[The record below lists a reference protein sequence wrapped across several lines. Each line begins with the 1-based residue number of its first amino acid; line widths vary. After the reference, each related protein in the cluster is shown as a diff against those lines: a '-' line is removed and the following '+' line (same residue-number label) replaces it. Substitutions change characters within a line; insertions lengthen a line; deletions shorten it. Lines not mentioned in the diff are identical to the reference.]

1 MLWFVIKCDP
11 RGRKRLFK
19 PVRARRAVWIR
30 MSEPRKRVREEDE
43 EEAGEPAKLSPNEPE
58 QPSKPPNHELV
69 DALTSVLATW
79 FDAISAEEPDL
90 AKDPIAA
97 EESAD

>member
-1 MLWFVIKCDP
+1 
-11 RGRKRLFK
+11 
-19 PVRARRAVWIR
+19 
-30 MSEPRKRVREEDE
+30 MSEPKKRVREEE

-58 QPSKPPNHELV
+58 QPSKPPNRELV

-79 FDAISAEEPDL
+79 FNAVSAVSAEEPDL
-90 AKDPIAA
+90 AKDPISA

>member
-1 MLWFVIKCDP
+1 
-11 RGRKRLFK
+11 
-19 PVRARRAVWIR
+19 
-30 MSEPRKRVREEDE
+30 MSEPKKRVREEE

-58 QPSKPPNHELV
+58 QPSKPPNRELV

-90 AKDPIAA
+90 AKDPISA
-97 EESAD
+97 EKSAD